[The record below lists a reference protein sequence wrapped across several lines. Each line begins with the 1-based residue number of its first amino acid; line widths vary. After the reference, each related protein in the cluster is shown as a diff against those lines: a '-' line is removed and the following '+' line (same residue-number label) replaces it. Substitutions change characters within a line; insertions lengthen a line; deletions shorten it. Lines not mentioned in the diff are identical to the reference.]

1 MEEFCIPVGNS
12 SEEVK
17 QREDIIYSFYEQWKS
32 EHPDQKVYNVNLK
45 DDIHIRNVSIAET
58 ARHAAKRYMSTL
70 AVLQLDAVLSC
81 ARKVAITKTEN
92 RENQKSFKAMMIME
106 YFNPGIGK
114 VKLTVGIRHHSL
126 LKVQYCITAIE
137 I

>member
-45 DDIHIRNVSIAET
+45 DDIHIRNVSISET

-81 ARKVAITKTEN
+81 ARKVAIIRRKIERTKN
-92 RENQKSFKAMMIME
+92 
-106 YFNPGIGK
+106 
-114 VKLTVGIRHHSL
+114 HS
-126 LKVQYCITAIE
+126 KQ
-137 I
+137 